1 MLHLLVVDLVAGV
14 QNQLHLVLAAVALL
28 AVLVELMVMA
38 ELEYAAAKDFLLDL
52 KAREFLLH
60 VPYLQVLLCLF
71 HDLDLENID
80 ERNTKKL
87 FSGSNYFKIKKDMY
101 LYLYLRL
108 FLLVLRG
115 TE

>member
-1 MLHLLVVDLVAGV
+1 MLAVVSM
-14 QNQLHLVLAAVALL
+14 LALG
-28 AVLVELMVMA
+28 VLVEMA
-38 ELEYAAAKDFLLDL
+38 VLEYAAALDSLLDL
-52 KAREFLLH
+52 MVKEFLLR
-60 VPYLQVLLCLF
+60 VPYHQVHLYLF
-71 HDLDLENID
+71 HVLDLENIY

-115 TE
+115 TV